1 MEESKRKAG
10 PGVYVRVCGGN
21 FVAGA
26 FLYQFAFLMPKARV
40 RIDGKAWYVR
50 SRRHTLSY
58 WGCSERQYKKA
69 MRSCVTRGLLRR
81 ATRLGLAT
89 PRRCE
94 RQPYG

>member
-40 RIDGKAWYVR
+40 RIDGKAMVR
-50 SRRHTLSY
+50 PFAQTYAVL
-58 WGCSERQYKKA
+58 
-69 MRSCVTRGLLRR
+69 
-81 ATRLGLAT
+81 LGLQRAAV
-89 PRRCE
+89 
-94 RQPYG
+94 